1 MVITLLVI
9 FRRVVCIVAP
19 KKAKLQEA
27 EGELLAQMDKL
38 NEKRAHQQISDKL
51 QALNDEFSA
60 MNEKKKEL
68 EDNINL
74 CSLKL
79 QRAAQLI
86 GKDA

>member
-1 MVITLLVI
+1 VITLLVI
-9 FRRVVCIVAP
+9 FRSVVRIVAP

-27 EGELLAQMDKL
+27 EGELRAQMDKL
-38 NEKRAHQQISDKL
+38 NEKRAQLQQISDKL

-79 QRAAQLI
+79 QRAEQLI